1 MINVLV
7 KYLQKNINKLVN
19 RELKKEKF
27 ENCKKKT
34 GNSRIV
40 ERKELIK
47 LN

>member
-27 ENCKKKT
+27 ENCKKK
-34 GNSRIV
+34 NW
-40 ERKELIK
+40 KFQ
-47 LN
+47 NC